1 MVMDDKRIK
10 RNPQDFRCRFV
21 TVDETWIHHY
31 TPETK
36 LQFKQWIAS
45 EEAAPKKGKAIPL
58 TGKIMTTV
66 FWDSQGIIFDY
77 MEKGKT
83 ITGEYYSSLLDR
95 LKTEL
100 QEKHSRLKYKK
111 ILSHHDNAPAHSSGV
126 VAAKLMELRFQL
138 VG

>member
-83 ITGEYYSSLLDR
+83 ITELDQSYYSERINKLEQRWTKCISLKGDYV
-95 LKTEL
+95 
-100 QEKHSRLKYKK
+100 EK
-111 ILSHHDNAPAHSSGV
+111 
-126 VAAKLMELRFQL
+126 
-138 VG
+138 